1 MPSLLHRLVPALV
14 VLTATVAAHAQRA
27 GSSAAVPSPPSAP
40 QPGAR
45 IGDAA
50 RALRD
55 LQSGG
60 SAASATPRP
69 IAGDVA
75 GLSYQRYLD
84 TFKQPIPPSFTPTV
98 AGGES
103 SR

>member
-1 MPSLLHRLVPALV
+1 MPSPLHRLAPVLV
-14 VLTATVAAHAQRA
+14 VLTATVAAHAQPADRP
-27 GSSAAVPSPPSAP
+27 AAVLASSSVP

-60 SAASATPRP
+60 SAASTTPRP

-98 AGGES
+98 AGVES